1 MSAAG
6 HILTFV
12 YGQSHP
18 PRISRQIRYRSSQDP
33 GGRADGFGQHP
44 EPLAMIWV
52 AIVVLSLAIL
62 LEADVAD

>member
-1 MSAAG
+1 MSADG

-18 PRISRQIRYRSSQDP
+18 HRSSQDP